1 MRLQVTRWTVAF
13 VLFAPL
19 VATVPRASAEPISRS
34 NWVPNV
40 GQLNVEGE
48 QPLGDLWTF
57 NCPKGG
63 TVNVSVDT
71 KDDTDTAQSDIDP
84 VLLVVDGAGNLLAIG
99 DDDVACTYP
108 PVCGFACPSVSAVAC
123 GEGDSDSNRHD
134 SSRKLHSI
142 IVRDFGAADATGT
155 PCQEGGGYGLV
166 VEVFK
171 ADGSQLS
178 KRRVDLGGG
187 PKRDVPKYALDLGKA
202 PTGPALDDEDVPQG
216 LEFFDSGAN
225 RSAASP
231 GALREKKGA
240 APK

>member
-1 MRLQVTRWTVAF
+1 MLI
-13 VLFAPL
+13 APV
-19 VATVPRASAEPISRS
+19 VATFPQASAEPISRS

-57 NCPKGG
+57 KCPKGG

-71 KDDTDTAQSDIDP
+71 KDDTDAAQSDIDP

-99 DDDVACTYP
+99 DDDVDCTYP
-108 PVCGFACPSVSAVAC
+108 PVCGFTCPSVTAVAC
-123 GEGDSDSNRHD
+123 GDDGSDGNRHD
-134 SSRKLHSI
+134 SGGEPHSI
-142 IVRDFGAADATGT
+142 IVRDFGASG
-155 PCQEGGGYGLV
+155 CVGGGGYGLV

-178 KRRVDLGGG
+178 ERRVDLGGG
-187 PKRDVPKYALDLGKA
+187 PQRDVPKYALDLGKA

-216 LEFFDSGAN
+216 LEFFDSGSN
-225 RSAASP
+225 RSTVSR
-231 GALREKKGA
+231 GALRQKKGS
-240 APK
+240 PSK

>member
-1 MRLQVTRWTVAF
+1 
-13 VLFAPL
+13 
-19 VATVPRASAEPISRS
+19 
-34 NWVPNV
+34 VPNV

-57 NCPKGG
+57 NCPEGG

-71 KDDTDTAQSDIDP
+71 KDDTDSAQSDIDP
-84 VLLVVDGAGNLLAIG
+84 VLLVVDGAGNLLVFA
-99 DDDVACTYP
+99 DDNANCTYP
-108 PVCGFACPSVSAVAC
+108 PVCGFACPSVTALAC
-123 GEGDSDSNRHD
+123 GSGDDTDDDHHGRDS
-134 SSRKLHSI
+134 KPHSI

-155 PCQEGGGYGLV
+155 PCQEGGGYNLV

-178 KRRVDLGGG
+178 ERRVDLGGG

-216 LEFFDSGAN
+216 LEFFDSGSN
-225 RSAASP
+225 QSAASSD
-231 GALREKKGA
+231 ALREKKGSP
-240 APK
+240 PK